1 MENTMT
7 ASPSP
12 ISATILGSGTCVPSL
27 ERSSC
32 AVLVRAGGCRLLF
45 DCGPGTM
52 HRLLKAGVTIFDLDY
67 IFLSHFHPDHSAELV
82 PLIFAT
88 KYPDS
93 YRRKK
98 PLTIVGGQGLQRLYD
113 GLHAIYGPWLEL
125 PDGMLHFVELDT
137 AQADRRRFDDF
148 TVHSM
153 PMVHNPESVAFR
165 VSGGDGR
172 SVVYSGD
179 TDDNDNLVELA
190 EKADILICECAL
202 PDDLKVTGHLTPSLA
217 GRIAE
222 RARVRLLVLTHF
234 YPECDQVDIRS
245 QCRRTYKG
253 PLVLAMDLLTV
264 TPGSHDTP
272 ETDAGSGLAP

>member
-1 MENTMT
+1 MT
-7 ASPSP
+7 TSPSP

-32 AVLVRAGGCRLLF
+32 AVLIRAGGSRLLF
-45 DCGPGTM
+45 DCGSGTM

-93 YRRKK
+93 HRRRK
-98 PLTIVGGQGLQRLYD
+98 PLTIVSGRGLQRLYD
-113 GLHAIYGPWLEL
+113 GLHAVYGPWLEL
-125 PDGMLHFVELDT
+125 PEGMLRFVELST
-137 AQADRRRFDDF
+137 TQEDRRSFDDF
-148 TVHSM
+148 TVRSL
-153 PMVHNPESVAFR
+153 PMVHNPESIAYRVA
-165 VSGGDGR
+165 GGDGR

-179 TDDNDNLVELA
+179 TDDNDNLVALA
-190 EKADILICECAL
+190 EKTDILICECAL
-202 PDDLKVTGHLTPSLA
+202 PDDLKVRGHLTPSLA

-253 PLVLAMDLLTV
+253 PLVLARDLLTV
-264 TPGSHDTP
+264 TPGSDDTP
-272 ETDAGSGLAP
+272 DATAGSESAL